1 MEMNTDAPVAAG
13 TRKPWVDP
21 AMEHVLTADVAAA
34 LSCGGGTDG
43 FGCGSVI

>member
-21 AMEHVLTADVAAA
+21 AMEHVLTADVAANA
-34 LSCGGGTDG
+34 VCGSFDGT
-43 FGCGSVI
+43 GCGSAV